1 MFISYLCTETQA
13 PWWQII
19 PLFCMLHR
27 QVSVNVFWTGLN
39 LISSK
44 MTLASV
50 EWNEFEAA
58 KSSYFFFFFFCL
70 SSTEGYI
77 LLRLFFKNR
86 CEILKIVYSGHGNVG
101 SSQTKWHLANQ
112 VSKITNFQKVK
123 PVVWVSP
130 PLCHRN
136 TLKTQAK
143 KSGLLTPYM
152 FS

>member
-1 MFISYLCTETQA
+1 M
-13 PWWQII
+13 P
-19 PLFCMLHR
+19 P
-27 QVSVNVFWTGLN
+27 VFKEGVLTTGL
-39 LISSK
+39 LG
-44 MTLASV
+44 
-50 EWNEFEAA
+50 
-58 KSSYFFFFFFCL
+58 KSSICCDSYAIYDISWVVRLGWSFAFSVLMFCLPKQSRSCLEKALRSYIFFCL